1 MLNIPICNG
10 LKIILSPNQTCR
22 DLQLEMTC
30 FLDGRLDILISG
42 FHEVQKKGYHIQ
54 ITFESGYLQK
64 YPALSLVQTL
74 GFKVHQYQQGS
85 ALSCRI
91 APIADSIYEY
101 AEAQPMFK
109 EMMLE
114 SLALQILFHALEER
128 KDCDQTPCFNCRFLN
143 IPSEKQKIMQARVLA
158 MIHLSE
164 PLSIPALARAV
175 HINECYLKKG
185 FKELFGTS
193 IYDFIQQERVRKAK
207 HFLSG
212 SRISVQ
218 QIALELGYSNTSN
231 FTNAFKKL
239 TGLSPTEWQKIS
251 DKEFA

>member
-1 MLNIPICNG
+1 
-10 LKIILSPNQTCR
+10 
-22 DLQLEMTC
+22 
-30 FLDGRLDILISG
+30 
-42 FHEVQKKGYHIQ
+42 
-54 ITFESGYLQK
+54 
-64 YPALSLVQTL
+64 
-74 GFKVHQYQQGS
+74 
-85 ALSCRI
+85 
-91 APIADSIYEY
+91 
-101 AEAQPMFK
+101 
-109 EMMLE
+109 
-114 SLALQILFHALEER
+114 
-128 KDCDQTPCFNCRFLN
+128 
-143 IPSEKQKIMQARVLA
+143 MQARVLA

-207 HFLSG
+207 HFLSS